1 MACLMELSGISG
13 SMNQDCLHTPQSKL
27 TNEQLHSKER
37 RECGFGCVGEGGW
50 FFILLYS
57 VLG

>member
-27 TNEQLHSKER
+27 TNEQLHTER
-37 RECGFGCVGEGGW
+37 RECGFGCVGEEGGW
-50 FFILLYS
+50 RVVFYLAL
-57 VLG
+57 